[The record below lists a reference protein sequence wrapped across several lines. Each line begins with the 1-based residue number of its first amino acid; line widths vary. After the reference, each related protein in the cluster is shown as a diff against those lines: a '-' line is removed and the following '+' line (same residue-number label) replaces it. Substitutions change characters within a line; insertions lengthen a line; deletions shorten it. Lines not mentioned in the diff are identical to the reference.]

1 MRTLTGI
8 PLFGMFTSYVEGS
21 ELMPGNL
28 PAAYDDFVGLLT
40 NLPQD
45 GDTVGQLR
53 RLNYT
58 RIELSFMRQTS
69 DVLKEKRHVLD
80 PYVFIDKVLS
90 LLDAEIEM
98 LKECL
103 RHYTDDAGM
112 GMDKIRPQGCKR
124 KSALRWNGTDSDL
137 IELVAALMA
146 AGVGRDCAE
155 GRELTSGGCHPGIR
169 GRLPYRR
176 STRSYTK
183 RGKVF
188 DRCTDTTPFIDSLRK
203 SYNQDAR
210 RAAGVRIVTPTAAN
224 GRLAS
229 HAVLRTRR
237 TGSVFFAV

>member
-1 MRTLTGI
+1 MRTLTNT

-69 DVLKEKRHVLD
+69 DVL
-80 PYVFIDKVLS
+80 IDKVLS

-112 GMDKIRPQGCKR
+112 GMEIRPQGCKR

-137 IELVAALMA
+137 IELVAASMA
-146 AGVGRDCAE
+146 AGSVDCAE
-155 GRELTSGGCHPGIR
+155 GKKLTIVDVIR
-169 GRLPYRR
+169 VFEDAFNIKINAL
-176 STRSYTK
+176 YTK

-188 DRCTDTTPFIDSLRK
+188 DRCTDSTPFIDSLRK
-203 SYNQDAR
+203 SYIRMLDE
-210 RAAGVRIVTPTAAN
+210 
-224 GRLAS
+224 RLA
-229 HAVLRTRR
+229 
-237 TGSVFFAV
+237 

>member
-1 MRTLTGI
+1 
-8 PLFGMFTSYVEGS
+8 MFTSYVEGS

-69 DVLKEKRHVLD
+69 DVLKEKRHVLYD
-80 PYVFIDKVLS
+80 VFIDKVLS

-112 GMDKIRPQGCKR
+112 GMEIRPQGCKR

-146 AGVGRDCAE
+146 AGSVDCAE
-155 GRELTSGGCHPGIR
+155 GKKLTIVDVIR
-169 GRLPYRR
+169 VFEDAFNIKTNTLPRLVYKAFILILKA
-176 STRSYTK
+176 SSNTK

-188 DRCTDTTPFIDSLRK
+188 DRCTDSTPFIDSLRK
-203 SYNQDAR
+203 SYIRMLDE
-210 RAAGVRIVTPTAAN
+210 
-224 GRLAS
+224 RLA
-229 HAVLRTRR
+229 
-237 TGSVFFAV
+237 